1 MQGVCLRHC
10 MHYVSKQSQANRPR
24 DRPRAA
30 SFPAYSSLAA
40 FFNPR
45 TTWSLFHQFLQS
57 HGLCELLLPQLDLPL
72 SRRVSRRVSLRGLQ
86 RFPPQLVHDALHSQG
101 LKRPWQ
107 VPKRSIA
114 VEAARCHLKVQFPR
128 SSLLV
133 VRISPISFAIP
144 TFGTDQGR
152 RSCSFPS
159 TMYITYII
167 HTYIQTYN
175 HTCTYIP

>member
-45 TTWSLFHQFLQS
+45 TTWSLFRQFLQS

-86 RFPPQLVHDALHSQG
+86 RFPPQHLHD
-101 LKRPWQ
+101 
-107 VPKRSIA
+107 VRSI
-114 VEAARCHLKVQFPR
+114 VRGSNEAELRNKPARRRCRRL
-128 SSLLV
+128 
-133 VRISPISFAIP
+133 FARTELGSYTHTIAAS
-144 TFGTDQGR
+144 TTAGTTI
-152 RSCSFPS
+152 S
-159 TMYITYII
+159 TMVTDDAKTTVFAPDI
-167 HTYIQTYN
+167 
-175 HTCTYIP
+175 